1 MEAIILAG
9 GRGTRLQSV
18 IKDVP
23 KPMADVGGRPFLAY
37 IMDYLIGQNVNKA
50 LLSVGYKHEIISDYF
65 GTQYKNL
72 AIEYVIE
79 DAPLGTGGAI
89 REAIKKA
96 NGSDI
101 AVLNG
106 DSFFNVDLGRM
117 FSFHCAHDSILT
129 LAVKPMHNFSRYGTV
144 VVEGDRVA
152 GFEEKS
158 PKGFGYINGGVY
170 VIKTA
175 VLECLRNNNN
185 VFSFEIDFLQ
195 KSINNI
201 AISAFISDGYFID
214 IGIPEDYEKAQ
225 QELKSVSGEVL

>member
-9 GRGTRLQSV
+9 GRGTRLQSL

-37 IMDYLIGQNVNKA
+37 IMDYLSEQNISKA

-65 GTQYKNL
+65 GPQYKNL

-89 REAIKKA
+89 REAIKEA
-96 NGSDI
+96 NGRDI

-144 VVEGDRVA
+144 VVEGNRVA

-170 VIKTA
+170 IMKKGI
-175 VLECLRNNNN
+175 LEFFRHNSS
-185 VFSFEIDFLQ
+185 VFSLEVDFLHR
-195 KSINNI
+195 
-201 AISAFISDGYFID
+201 
-214 IGIPEDYEKAQ
+214 
-225 QELKSVSGEVL
+225 